1 MIRRHRIF
9 IALIALF
16 TLLMIFT
23 PKVFANIEDGTY
35 KLPYE
40 IKHENEAVMA
50 IVNDHFV
57 KPAVL
62 KIENGKKHIQIMLTE
77 ASKIKSLQSSA
88 GPVEIVQELEE
99 EDIQVIRLVIEGEL
113 TGLIF
118 LEMYIDSPE
127 LKDQSYRAQAVFD
140 LSSLNIKPEE
150 ELNKE
155 DENEAEEGND
165 EENNFTPQASE
176 QGKKS
181 SGDSLKQESHK
192 GNIASAVREDHSLL
206 WIPITLLGLL
216 LMVLISYFIYRN
228 Q

>member
-16 TLLMIFT
+16 TLLTIFAT
-23 PKVFANIEDGTY
+23 KVFAHIDDGTY

-40 IKHENEAVMA
+40 IKHENESVLA

-118 LEMYIDSPE
+118 FEMYIDSPE
-127 LKDQSYRAQAVFD
+127 LKDQSYRAEAVFD

-165 EENNFTPQASE
+165 QENNLPSQAA
-176 QGKKS
+176 
-181 SGDSLKQESHK
+181 KQEKKPSGGSLQQEAHK
-192 GNIASAVREDHSLL
+192 GNIVSAVREDQSFL